1 MLYEAESGDFLMALT
16 GESLISRP
24 LTVFREPRF
33 LELRNLLQG
42 ADLAFTHAEML
53 FHNYEPAPTTRPG
66 GTYMRADPRLIE
78 DLKWLGIDMVSCA
91 NNHTWDFG
99 ENGVLVNLEN
109 LDKYGLVHAGTGRHL
124 AEASMAAYVE
134 TARGRVALISATS
147 SGPAAARA
155 GEQRRD
161 VRGRPGANFLRW
173 TTEYIV
179 DRETLEQLR
188 RLAQNMGWD
197 QQRARMVASGY
208 APSLSGDASGDVVH
222 LLDQPQY
229 GEEPSAK
236 YVLGDSFGKRTIL
249 NKEDLDRNLQWV
261 SDARRMADWVIVTVH
276 NHEGGRTPDE
286 PSDHIKEFARAC
298 LDAGADVFTGHGPHQ
313 DRGIEIYNGKPIF
326 YSLGDFM
333 LQNDS
338 VLLVPD
344 DNMRRYGLGWEAT
357 PADFYDARSAN
368 GTRGQTIEPIRWQ
381 STMALLSYKGH
392 HLQEIELR
400 PVDVGYGRLRAQ
412 RGRPLLAE
420 GETAC
425 QILDRIQKFSQ
436 PFGTPI
442 CLEGDKAVIRV
453 S

>member
-24 LTVFREPRF
+24 LTMFREPKF
-33 LELRNLLQG
+33 LELRTLLQT

-99 ENGVLVNLEN
+99 EHGVLVNLEN

-134 TARGRVALISATS
+134 TPRGRVALISATS
-147 SGPAAARA
+147 SGPPGVRA
-155 GEQRRD
+155 GEQRREI
-161 VRGRPGANFLRW
+161 RGRPGANMLRW
-173 TTEYIV
+173 TTEYVV
-179 DRETLEQLR
+179 DSETLQQLR
-188 RLAQNMGWD
+188 RLSEHMGWD
-197 QQRARMVASGY
+197 KQRARMVASGY
-208 APSLSGDASGDVVH
+208 APGLGANGDDVVH
-222 LLDQPQY
+222 LFDQPQY

-236 YVLGDSFGKRTIL
+236 YVLGERVGKRTIL
-249 NKEDLDRNLQWV
+249 NTEDLERNLQWV

-276 NHEGGRTPDE
+276 NHEGGRTNDE
-286 PSDHIKEFARAC
+286 PSDHIQQFAHAV

-313 DRGIEIYNGKPIF
+313 DRGIEVYNGKPIF
-326 YSLGDFM
+326 YSLGDFI

-357 PADFYDARSAN
+357 PADFYDTRSAN
-368 GTRGQTIEPIRWQ
+368 GTRGQTVEPIRWQ

-392 HLQEIELR
+392 HLEEIELR
-400 PVDVGYGRLRAQ
+400 PVDVGFGRPRTQ

-425 QILDRIQKFSQ
+425 QILDRIHTFSK
-436 PFGTPI
+436 PFGTPLCI
-442 CLEGDKAVIRV
+442 EGERARIRV
-453 S
+453 D